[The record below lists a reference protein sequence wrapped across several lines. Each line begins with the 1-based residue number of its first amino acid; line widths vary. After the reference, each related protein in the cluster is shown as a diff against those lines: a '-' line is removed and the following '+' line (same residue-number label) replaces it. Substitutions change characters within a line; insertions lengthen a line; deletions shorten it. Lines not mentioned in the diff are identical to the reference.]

1 MTFVLVSGFDL
12 LYFFVMKNSS
22 FDYLGF
28 CCVELS
34 KSNHCYD
41 NAGESILVL
50 PNITIL
56 EEFLNGF
63 EDLSFGL
70 MFVWL
75 AGFVI
80 VDLYSPRKCAFILFK
95 VC

>member
-1 MTFVLVSGFDL
+1 MTFALVSGFNL
-12 LYFFVMKNSS
+12 SYFFIMKNSS
-22 FDYLGF
+22 FDCPGF
-28 CCVELS
+28 CYVES
-34 KSNHCYD
+34 SESNYYCD
-41 NAGESILVL
+41 DAGESILVP

-63 EDLSFGL
+63 EGLSFGL
-70 MFVWL
+70 VFVWL

-80 VDLYSPRKCAFILFK
+80 VDLYSPRKYAFILFK